1 MKKAAYWG
9 GMVCVATVAFAAG
22 WLMGKGQRV
31 RMARDGDGLVLVE
44 GGSLPFPA
52 EYRAAAAFVLEG
64 KIPEAK
70 RLYHELTQRDPNSPE
85 PYVGLG
91 NCRAKTGDVTGARA
105 LFQEALQKDP
115 KSVLGLVGLG
125 STYVLQSDY
134 TNAAINYERAL
145 ALNEASAEAHWGLT
159 IAYAYLGESGRAR
172 GNLDRF
178 KQLNPGSPR
187 VVELER
193 LVGSATSQPTAA
205 PNAASPHR

>member
-1 MKKAAYWG
+1 MKKVAYWG
-9 GMVCVATVAFAAG
+9 GILCVGAVAFAAG
-22 WLMGKGQRV
+22 WLAGKGQRV
-31 RMARDGDGLVLVE
+31 KTAREGDGLVLVE

-64 KIPEAK
+64 KIPEAE
-70 RLYHELTQRDPNSPE
+70 RLYHELTQRDPSSPE

-105 LFQEALQKDP
+105 LFEEALQKDP

-145 ALNEASAEAHWGLT
+145 ALDKASAEAHWGLT
-159 IAYAYLGESGRAR
+159 IAYAYLRESGRAR
-172 GNLDRF
+172 GHLDRF

-187 VVELER
+187 VAELER
-193 LVGSATSQPTAA
+193 LVASVTSQPIAP
-205 PNAASPHR
+205 PNAAPPHR